1 MLSILGRSQTIFLSS
16 GIAARRAELT
26 ITENGVTV
34 HDHLLDHGGLLDNN
48 ASVTAANIS
57 DVLNVTLAP
66 LPTAETLSECSNG
79 RLGL

>member
-57 DVLNVTLAP
+57 DVLNYP
-66 LPTAETLSECSNG
+66 LNHSV
-79 RLGL
+79 